1 MRVSRILSLLVA
13 TGYLVASFLS
23 SRPEVGLRMI
33 VFLLFPLALIWFGE
47 ELGDF
52 TGNWGGHYIDEKSPG
67 WLLSVLGWVLLLVP
81 LFLFLA
87 IRFTT

>member
-1 MRVSRILSLLVA
+1 MKVSRTLSALVA
-13 TGYLVASFLS
+13 SGYLIASFLS

-47 ELGDF
+47 ELGEF

-81 LFLFLA
+81 LFVILA
-87 IRFTT
+87 IRFRT